1 MEEAINRREKKKKK
15 EFAAFVWFV
24 MCGGSRVGIICGQTS
39 FTVCVFCVV
48 MSFASA
54 ILGWGFVFEFVHV
67 GGIWLWS

>member
-1 MEEAINRREKKKKK
+1 
-15 EFAAFVWFV
+15 
-24 MCGGSRVGIICGQTS
+24 MCVGSRVGIICGQTS